1 MDWRW
6 MGPLRGI
13 PAANSGA
20 TTGIAPVWE
29 AEGKTMQRW
38 AKVVLVIL
46 ALLATAADVSA
57 QQVVTNAAPAALTA
71 KDVSS
76 GDTAWVS
83 ISAGLVLL
91 MTIPGLAF
99 FYGGLV
105 RRKNVLSV
113 LMQCF
118 MMMCLISLQWVL
130 FGYSLAFGP
139 DIKGVIGDLSWA
151 GLQNVSADVPST
163 YAPTIPHQ
171 LFMIFQM
178 MFAVITPALI
188 VGAFAERMKFAA
200 FIIFSLLWATFVY
213 APVCHWVW
221 GKGGFLAKLGA
232 LDFAG
237 GTVVHINAGIASLA
251 AALVIGKRLGYPER
265 MSPPHNLP
273 FATLGAGLL
282 WFGWFGFNAGSA
294 LAAGGLSTSAFVATH
309 LAAAAGGLTWAVMD
323 LVANKRAT
331 VLGIISGGVAGLATI
346 TLAAGFVT
354 PMSAIAIGV
363 IAGIVPWFF
372 VSLIKP
378 RLGYDDA
385 LDAFGIHGVG
395 GILGA
400 LLTGVFASKAVNA
413 AGADGLIYGSF
424 DLFKAQCITVVVTVA
439 YAFVVSFILLRL
451 VDALVGLRSDAQ
463 AERIGLDL
471 TDHRETGYTVLD

>member
-1 MDWRW
+1 MQQQ
-6 MGPLRGI
+6 I
-13 PAANSGA
+13 VFAALVVLAVLA
-20 TTGIAPVWE
+20 TTIGA
-29 AEGKTMQRW
+29 
-38 AKVVLVIL
+38 
-46 ALLATAADVSA
+46 SA
-57 QQVVTNAAPAALTA
+57 QQVAALVPVAPTI
-71 KDVSS
+71 KDVSA

-105 RRKNVLSV
+105 RRKNVLSI

-118 MMMCLISLQWVL
+118 MMMCLISLQWAL
-130 FGYSLAFGP
+130 FGYSLSFGP
-139 DIKGVIGDLSWA
+139 DVKGLIGNLSWA
-151 GLQNVSADVPST
+151 GLQNVSAGLPHWDTASASS
-163 YAPTIPHQ
+163 YAGTIPHQ
-171 LFMIFQM
+171 TFMIFQM

-200 FIIFSLLWATFVY
+200 FAIFSLLWATFVY
-213 APVCHWVW
+213 DPVAHWIW
-221 GKGGFLAKLGA
+221 GKGGFLGNMGV

-251 AALVIGKRLGYPER
+251 AALVIGKRVGYPDR

-294 LAAGGLSTSAFVATH
+294 LCAGGLSTSAFVATH
-309 LAAAAGGLTWAVMD
+309 LAAAAGGMTWAVMD
-323 LVANKRAT
+323 LVANRRAT
-331 VLGIISGGVAGLATI
+331 VLGIISGAVAGLATI
-346 TLAAGFVT
+346 TQAAGYVG
-354 PMSAIAIGV
+354 PMAAIAIGI

-372 VSLIKP
+372 VSVIKP
-378 RLGYDDA
+378 KLGYDDA
-385 LDAFGIHGVG
+385 LDAFGVHGIG

-400 LLTGVFASKAVNA
+400 LCTGIFASKAINP
-413 AGADGLIYGSF
+413 AGADGLLYGNLH
-424 DLFKAQCITVVVTVA
+424 LFKVQCLAIAITVV
-439 YAFVVSFILLRL
+439 YAFVVTFVLLRL
-451 VDALVGLRSDAQ
+451 VDALVGLRTDVQS
-463 AERIGLDL
+463 ERIGLDL